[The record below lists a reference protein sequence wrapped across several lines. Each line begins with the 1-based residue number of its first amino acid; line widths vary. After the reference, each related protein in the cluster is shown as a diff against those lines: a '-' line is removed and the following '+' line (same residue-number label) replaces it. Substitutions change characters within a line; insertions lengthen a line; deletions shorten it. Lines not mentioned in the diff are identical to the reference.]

1 MVEASPV
8 LIAKSEETQCA
19 IEVGESKRFSEENRK
34 IGVTVESIRE
44 FTLLGLGCEESSF
57 FKWRKP

>member
-8 LIAKSEETQCA
+8 LIAKPEETQCA
-19 IEVGESKRFSEENRK
+19 MEVGESKRFPEKNQK

-44 FTLLGLGCEESSF
+44 FTLLGLGCEESRF
-57 FKWRKP
+57 YKWRKP

>member
-1 MVEASPV
+1 MVEASPF

-19 IEVGESKRFSEENRK
+19 FEVGESKRLPEENRK

-44 FTLLGLGCEESSF
+44 FTLLGLGCEESRF
-57 FKWRKP
+57 FKRRKP